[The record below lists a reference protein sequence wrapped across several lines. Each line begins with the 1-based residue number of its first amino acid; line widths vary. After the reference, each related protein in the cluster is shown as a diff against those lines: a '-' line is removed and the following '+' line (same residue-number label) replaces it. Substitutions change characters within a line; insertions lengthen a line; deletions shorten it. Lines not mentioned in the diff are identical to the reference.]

1 MLFWDHNTSNLRNWD
16 DEDFWDSGID
26 LRTSFFMLGLVP
38 DLDRS
43 EKMLFWDHNTNNLRD
58 WSHNMI
64 FGTMELV
71 PEPHFLLLG
80 LVPDLDWSEKM
91 LFWDHNSNN
100 LRDA

>member
-1 MLFWDHNTSNLRNWD
+1 MLFWDHNTSNLR
-16 DEDFWDSGID
+16 
-26 LRTSFFMLGLVP
+26 
-38 DLDRS
+38 
-43 EKMLFWDHNTNNLRD
+43 D
-58 WSHNMI
+58 WFLNMI